1 MSLMGTALVLGV
13 VIAQSCLNLCDP
25 KDYSLPGSSVHGN
38 SQARIVEWVA
48 IPFSRGSS
56 QIRDG
61 THVSRYGRQI
71 LYHYKPPGRPVLE
84 VASAQIFQQKRNV
97 KKVHINSICS

>member
-1 MSLMGTALVLGV
+1 MPLMGTALVLGV

-48 IPFSRGSS
+48 ISFSRGSS

-61 THVSRYGRQI
+61 
-71 LYHYKPPGRPVLE
+71 PMFPGMADRFFTTISHPTRE
-84 VASAQIFQQKRNV
+84 ASFGSSPCPNLPA
-97 KKVHINSICS
+97 